1 MSSWD
6 DADER
11 ERPSGFGGDWR
22 GARPTF
28 DDPMSWSFAVLR
40 VAGITVRL
48 HVFFL
53 VFILVVLAHAASVT
67 SEGAVGVLPTM
78 LGLVALFAVILLH
91 EFGHCFACRRKGG
104 TADEI
109 LLWPLGGLATCNP
122 PERPSAHLW
131 TALGGPLVNV
141 AIIAVLT
148 PAIGIWTGGWW
159 GRAIPNPLDLGG
171 MIQRADFGE
180 DLVGWAQMFAFL
192 TNYIAWVLLLFNL
205 IPMFPLD
212 GGRILQAVL
221 WRRVGYA
228 ASMRIACRAGIVG
241 AVAIG
246 VGALVAESTMLLGI
260 AVFGGFVCVA
270 TARHID
276 HERDFLGFEPDPS
289 ELAAMEEELDE
300 PRERPQDFGRVVRL
314 ARAAALGVR
323 DGHDTVERRKHPRHH
338 LQPRRK
344 LPRKTRRARRRAE
357 DDHGIARAHAA
368 RPRPAITG
376 KGARHRRRLD
386 RRAGPEGRL
395 VQLKRLKVVREIR
408 PRRQRKRQ
416 PPHRQ
421 RFEHRGVA
429 HVVARR
435 DRRER
440 MTEGQPPREQRLARR
455 DGPDGEAMTFEDVLR
470 ERARRPVELDH
481 RPRLQGP
488 HRDRDIVPGSGQAT
502 DVMQEKS
509 LVHTPTTMRT
519 APAASRRNRNQA
531 PRRTLDAP
539 L

>member
-122 PERPSAHLW
+122 PERPGAHLW

-300 PRERPQDFGRVVRL
+300 PRERPRGGGV
-314 ARAAALGVR
+314 ARAGGGDSSASGRPSAGATGASSGKSSAGGSGTAGTGAEAEIDRILAKIARSGIESLTADERGVLQR
-323 DGHDTVERRKHPRHH
+323 ATDERR
-338 LQPRRK
+338 
-344 LPRKTRRARRRAE
+344 
-357 DDHGIARAHAA
+357 G
-368 RPRPAITG
+368 
-376 KGARHRRRLD
+376 
-386 RRAGPEGRL
+386 
-395 VQLKRLKVVREIR
+395 
-408 PRRQRKRQ
+408 
-416 PPHRQ
+416 
-421 RFEHRGVA
+421 
-429 HVVARR
+429 
-435 DRRER
+435 RER
-440 MTEGQPPREQRLARR
+440 
-455 DGPDGEAMTFEDVLR
+455 
-470 ERARRPVELDH
+470 
-481 RPRLQGP
+481 
-488 HRDRDIVPGSGQAT
+488 
-502 DVMQEKS
+502 
-509 LVHTPTTMRT
+509 
-519 APAASRRNRNQA
+519 RNG
-531 PRRTLDAP
+531 
-539 L
+539 